1 MRVLIINA
9 VCGIRSTGRICIDIA
24 ERFEQDGHEVKIAYG
39 REDVPEEY
47 KKYAVLIGSIYEV
60 YWHALMSK
68 VFDARGYWSIAGT
81 KKFLKWANEFDPDL
95 VWLHNLHDY
104 FINTSELFK
113 WIKSR
118 PKMTVKWTQHDCWS
132 FTGGCSHFSAAKC
145 YQWKTGCTNCSS
157 RGKFPRAPLFINSR
171 KNFQIK
177 KRDFTGVNNMT
188 LITPSKW
195 LKDLVNESF
204 LKCYPV
210 EVNYNNID
218 RQIFKP
224 TNSDFRDK
232 YDLLNKHIVLGVAS
246 NWTEKKGL
254 FEFYR
259 LAKELDETY
268 VIVLVGLTDRQYKR
282 LPKNIIGIKRT
293 NSREELAEIYSS
305 ADVFVNLSKEETFG
319 LTTVEAE
326 ACGTTAIVYENTACE
341 EIVGI
346 YGGVVI
352 EQDNFE
358 QLLNEIRRICTSQH

>member
-1 MRVLIINA
+1 
-9 VCGIRSTGRICIDIA
+9 
-24 ERFEQDGHEVKIAYG
+24 
-39 REDVPEEY
+39 
-47 KKYAVLIGSIYEV
+47 
-60 YWHALMSK
+60 
-68 VFDARGYWSIAGT
+68 
-81 KKFLKWANEFDPDL
+81 
-95 VWLHNLHDY
+95 
-104 FINTSELFK
+104 
-113 WIKSR
+113 
-118 PKMTVKWTQHDCWS
+118 
-132 FTGGCSHFSAAKC
+132 
-145 YQWKTGCTNCSS
+145 
-157 RGKFPRAPLFINSR
+157 
-171 KNFQIK
+171 
-177 KRDFTGVNNMT
+177 MT